1 MAQTRLEPRAQMLT
15 RSVSDSGIDESSLAK
30 SLAWGRRTNWPVNG
44 IHQTRRIRLVDLFC
58 GCGAMTL
65 GAWEAARRS
74 GYGLDIR
81 FALDWSRKPLEV
93 FRHNFECS
101 TDVVVDADVSSL
113 LGDVGLPRTVREQQL
128 KQAVGRLDLLV
139 AGPPCQGH
147 SDLNNS
153 SRRADPR
160 NKLYLKVVR
169 AAELLMPKTILIDYA
184 VAVMHHCRNILD
196 QDRFRH

>member
-101 TDVVVDADVSSL
+101 TDVVVDADVSSPPSRQSCSL
-113 LGDVGLPRTVREQQL
+113 CTQSRCRECASTTLCRRRPPRRS
-128 KQAVGRLDLLV
+128 AGR
-139 AGPPCQGH
+139 
-147 SDLNNS
+147 
-153 SRRADPR
+153 SRRHERRGA
-160 NKLYLKVVR
+160 KCQ
-169 AAELLMPKTILIDYA
+169 LL
-184 VAVMHHCRNILD
+184 
-196 QDRFRH
+196 